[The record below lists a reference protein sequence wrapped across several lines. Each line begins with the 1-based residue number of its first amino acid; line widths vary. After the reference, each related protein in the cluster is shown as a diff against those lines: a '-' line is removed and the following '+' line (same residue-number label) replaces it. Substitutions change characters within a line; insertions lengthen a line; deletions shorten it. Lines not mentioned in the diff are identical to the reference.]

1 MLKIRKNS
9 LDNIQLGKKKEDLP
23 ESIINNTLYF
33 LEFDRSHKKLAES
46 TLITI
51 SVREVHSFD
60 INGKVISF
68 RNIVSFLEDENPL
81 VEDESFY
88 IFPKYCLSLY
98 INWDE
103 KIFNEVL
110 IYDISLKKEYEK
122 DSLLTYEEIIENQQQ
137 KKRLNLNNLFFVPY
151 VAVGSFKF
159 GMDSQSFSQ
168 QNNFNIPKEISKR
181 QVIEFDKNILIRFD
195 ENKLTQVVIN
205 NRNNSIFYNN
215 LNLFSQDALDEL
227 IRSEEYIERN
237 LGYVFVNLGLA
248 ITHDI
253 DTIYFFHQS
262 LLPFWKNKHRPIT
275 SW

>member
-122 DSLLTYEEIIENQQQ
+122 DSLLTYKEIIENQQQ
-137 KKRLNLNNLFFVPY
+137 KKRLNLNNLSFVPY
-151 VAVGSFKF
+151 VAVGSFTAK
-159 GMDSQSFSQ
+159 
-168 QNNFNIPKEISKR
+168 
-181 QVIEFDKNILIRFD
+181 
-195 ENKLTQVVIN
+195 
-205 NRNNSIFYNN
+205 
-215 LNLFSQDALDEL
+215 
-227 IRSEEYIERN
+227 
-237 LGYVFVNLGLA
+237 
-248 ITHDI
+248 
-253 DTIYFFHQS
+253 
-262 LLPFWKNKHRPIT
+262 
-275 SW
+275 